1 MSFYGDFRERK
12 KLEVLDFRSST
23 AQFCH
28 LQLKIGMTSYTLLE
42 QATYG
47 FEVLEVTNPRLQ
59 TDHNSKLKR
68 ENYNR
73 LNQGY
78 VESIVVLRH

>member
-1 MSFYGDFRERK
+1 MFLKVFFMSFYGDFRERK
-12 KLEVLDFRSST
+12 KLEVLDFRSSA

-47 FEVLEVTNPRLQ
+47 FEV
-59 TDHNSKLKR
+59 
-68 ENYNR
+68 
-73 LNQGY
+73 
-78 VESIVVLRH
+78 